1 MLYKTNSVFYMKDL
15 FWNYVSIAREFIYN
29 AMEALLLIC
38 MVLCFVLFVLGCM
51 YLASNFLNKEYDV
64 LWYVVVGVTMFTY
77 LLRRIYK
84 DN

>member
-1 MLYKTNSVFYMKDL
+1 MKDL
-15 FWNYVSIAREFIYN
+15 FWNYASIACEFIYN

-38 MVLCFVLFVLGCM
+38 MVLCVVLFVLGCM
-51 YLASNFLNKEYDV
+51 YLTSNFLNKEYDV

>member
-1 MLYKTNSVFYMKDL
+1 MKDL

-29 AMEALLLIC
+29 AMETLLVIC
-38 MVLCFVLFVLGCM
+38 MVLCVVLFVLGWM

-64 LWYVVVGVTMFTY
+64 FWYVVVGVTMFTY
-77 LLRRIYK
+77 LLRGIYK